1 MTQRRLGAKWRIL
14 QQFLSSSDM
23 KSLGLAFIQEEGWSL
38 VPHHSRSRFISIEGG
53 EGVGKS
59 YLTLGLQTRLQEL
72 QHQVLLTR
80 EPGGTPLADSLRQIF
95 LNPPEK
101 PTPLA
106 ELFLVS
112 AARNQ
117 HIQQIIKPALA
128 AQSWVIC
135 DRFYDSTRVYQGDL
149 AGVPDAVLES
159 VLAHSVGDCHP
170 GVTFLLDCPV
180 DIAMTRVRQRT
191 KVLQLDAGSRYDE
204 GSREM
209 YELLRNAYLKRARE
223 FPERII
229 VIDASQT
236 PEQVLEDAWAQLK
249 QHLKL

>member
-1 MTQRRLGAKWRIL
+1 M
-14 QQFLSSSDM
+14 
-23 KSLGLAFIQEEGWSL
+23 
-38 VPHHSRSRFISIEGG
+38 PHHSRSRFISIEGG

-59 YLTLGLQTRLQEL
+59 YLTLGLQTRLQAL
-72 QHQVLLTR
+72 QHEVLLTR
-80 EPGGTPLADSLRQIF
+80 EPGGTPLADSVRQLF

-117 HIQQIIKPALA
+117 HVAQIINPALA
-128 AQSWVIC
+128 RKAWVIC

-149 AGVPDAVLES
+149 AGVPSAILED
-159 VLAHSVGDCHP
+159 VIAHSVGDCHP
-170 GVTFLLDCPV
+170 GITFLLDCPV
-180 DIAMTRVRQRT
+180 DVAMGRVRQRT
-191 KVLQLDAGSRYDE
+191 KVLQLDAGNRYDE

-209 YELLRNAYLKRARE
+209 YESLRTAFLKRARE
-223 FPERII
+223 FPERMI

-236 PEQVLEDAWAQLK
+236 PEEVLEDSWAQLK

>member
-1 MTQRRLGAKWRIL
+1 MIP
-14 QQFLSSSDM
+14 
-23 KSLGLAFIQEEGWSL
+23 
-38 VPHHSRSRFISIEGG
+38 VPQCSRFISIEGG

-59 YLTLGLQTRLQEL
+59 YLSLGLQTRLQQL
-72 QHQVLLTR
+72 KYKVLLTR
-80 EPGGTPLADSLRQIF
+80 EPGGTPLADSVRQIF

-117 HIQQIIKPALA
+117 HVQKFIRPAIE
-128 AQSWVIC
+128 QGSWVIC

-149 AGVPDAVLES
+149 AGVDPEILENVICYS
-159 VLAHSVGDCHP
+159 VEACHP
-170 GVTFLLDCPV
+170 AQTFLLDCPV
-180 DIAMTRVRQRT
+180 ELAMSRVERRT
-191 KVLQLDAGSRYDE
+191 KGLQLNAGNRYDE

-209 YELLRNAYLKRARE
+209 YASLRKAYLKRARE
-223 FPERII
+223 FPEQIV

-236 PEQVLEDAWAQLK
+236 PEQVLDRAWAQLK
-249 QHLKL
+249 PA